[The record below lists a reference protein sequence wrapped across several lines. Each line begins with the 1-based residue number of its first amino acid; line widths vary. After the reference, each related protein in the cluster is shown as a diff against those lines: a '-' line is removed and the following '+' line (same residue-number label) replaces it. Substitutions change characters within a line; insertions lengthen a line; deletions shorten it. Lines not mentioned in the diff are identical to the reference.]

1 MSICPLILV
10 TRRIGGSAG
19 YDRKDS
25 AVGGAFDLEAGFIV
39 GVILPFE
46 RDITVPFDVRGQI
59 SRCSWHDQ
67 RHRCG
72 IGIGRAAP

>member
-10 TRRIGGSAG
+10 IRRIGGGGG
-19 YDRKDS
+19 YDRKGS
-25 AVGGAFDLEAGFIV
+25 AISGAFDLEPVFIV

-59 SRCSWHDQ
+59 GRRGWHDQ

-72 IGIGRAAP
+72 IRIG